1 MSAQQL
7 NGMIEAAIGKIKEM
21 VDSST
26 VIGEPIALSNG
37 STAVPVCKVTVGF
50 GSGGSDF
57 PTKNAGTEL
66 FGGGTGAGV
75 SVTPIAFL
83 VSTKDGHVRILQL
96 DTIGTTADNIVRT
109 VPEVIDKVSGIL
121 GRKKDEE

>member
-50 GSGGSDF
+50 GSGASSASSSGLSGPSGMDSSPSAISLRRRCVRRRNQCPHAF
-57 PTKNAGTEL
+57 PIAGPRQQIRVA
-66 FGGGTGAGV
+66 GAGL
-75 SVTPIAFL
+75 PRPPGKI
-83 VSTKDGHVRILQL
+83 
-96 DTIGTTADNIVRT
+96 
-109 VPEVIDKVSGIL
+109 
-121 GRKKDEE
+121 